1 MLATTAQ
8 ITELCMRTAFRAK
21 TPLSWEGCA
30 PVSYQSCSLHEGELS
45 ACSRIAS
52 HSSQSGPHSAQD
64 QSFVPGCHPCHHSE
78 LNKLT
83 SAAMSMART
92 FSEHS
97 NLHSKL
103 SAGSGGI
110 PLTPPK
116 KKKEKKAQS
125 FWRLLL
131 PQTHLHQIMT
141 LPSSSR
147 TQAKAEVKE
156 ASHGTHPFSS
166 IVCCVRAVWESA
178 HWANVSFSLVET
190 TLKMCL
196 VSLLISGFFCA

>member
-1 MLATTAQ
+1 
-8 ITELCMRTAFRAK
+8 MRTASRAK

-30 PVSYQSCSLHEGELS
+30 PVSYQPCSLHEGELS

-52 HSSQSGPHSAQD
+52 YSSQSGPHSAQD

-83 SAAMSMART
+83 
-92 FSEHS
+92 
-97 NLHSKL
+97 
-103 SAGSGGI
+103 
-110 PLTPPK
+110 PPPK

-147 TQAKAEVKE
+147 TQAKAEVRE
-156 ASHGTHPFSS
+156 ASHSTHPFSS
-166 IVCCVRAVWESA
+166 IICCVQAVWESA